1 MVDRESV
8 IDRLTQFGYTPS
20 EADYPQLDFEL
31 NEVLDYVHN
40 YCNILTIPEILD
52 HRIIDRV
59 CSQFLFNK
67 KNSGT
72 LEGFDYEIPIKQIK
86 EGDTTLQY
94 AVGQGEDTAEN
105 RFDALVKQLE
115 RGFDKWLTPHRR
127 LRW

>member
-8 IDRLTQFGYTPS
+8 IDRLEQFGYTAS

-31 NEVLDYVHN
+31 NEVLNYVHN
-40 YCNILTIPEILD
+40 YCNILTIPEILEY
-52 HRIIDRV
+52 RIIDRV